1 MKSGFEMLHELM
13 EYCLTMTSICQIQ
26 ICILNIYIYIIQFNT
41 LLSIM
46 HFKNN
51 KDTIKYNEILTMQN
65 NFEFNQKFL

>member
-1 MKSGFEMLHELM
+1 
-13 EYCLTMTSICQIQ
+13 
-26 ICILNIYIYIIQFNT
+26 
-41 LLSIM
+41 M